1 MGKANM
7 EVHMDPPGN
16 FPLIVRGGRGVN
28 LDYHDGT
35 LSVQFRKSP
44 VAAGE
49 PTTFGRMPAGSA
61 AWVDRPVNDAEPS
74 VVQQHMNLDQAPEIN
89 GVLRNGGFWRFVC
102 HNTNTGHFD
111 AVRSE
116 RAFMS
121 QIIDENP

>member
-1 MGKANM
+1 
-7 EVHMDPPGN
+7 MDPPGN
-16 FPLIVRGGRGVN
+16 FPLIVRGGGGIN
-28 LDYHDGT
+28 LTYDGGT
-35 LSVQFRKSP
+35 LSVQFGKSP

-74 VVQQHMNLDQAPEIN
+74 VLRQQMTLDQATEVN

-102 HNTNTGHFD
+102 HNTNVGHFD

-116 RAFMS
+116 RAFPS
-121 QIIDENP
+121 QIID